1 MARIG
6 MRKPVYRKIT
16 LENTDGVEK
25 ETYGEKRI
33 MGKAISADVSVQ
45 VSEAE
50 LYADDGLAE
59 SVKEFVKGTININT
73 DDMEDDVEADLLGAK
88 VDSDTKE
95 VTNTKDDSAPWVQV
109 GFTAARI
116 KDNAK
121 QYRGIVYTKVQF
133 GIPNENT
140 STKGQTITFG
150 TTTITGTL
158 TANAAGIWRK
168 KSKWMDTAEEAEAW
182 VDQFMSA

>member
-16 LENTDGVEK
+16 TENVGGVDK
-25 ETYGEKRI
+25 ETYGTKKV

-59 SVKEFVKGTININT
+59 SVKEFVKGSININT
-73 DDMEDDVEADLLGAK
+73 DDMESDVEADLLGAT
-88 VDSDTKE
+88 VDSESED
-95 VTNTKDDSAPWVQV
+95 VTNKSDDSAPWVQV

-116 KDNAK
+116 KGGAK
-121 QYRGIVYTKVQF
+121 QYRGIVYTRVQF

-158 TANAAGIWRK
+158 AANAAGIWRK
-168 KSKWMDTAEEAEAW
+168 KSKWMSTAEEAEAW
-182 VDQFMSA
+182 VDAFMTA